1 MVPCFCLFFFECS
14 AVRFQ
19 DVFLYYSVR
28 LCCVSRLVVYV
39 VRVSVCRCSFSLLG
53 AILVV
58 VFLCFMFRFED
69 RPRALQAHG
78 SQLLIV

>member
-1 MVPCFCLFFFECS
+1 MVPYFCLFFLLNVPHL
-14 AVRFQ
+14 VRFQ

-53 AILVV
+53 AVLVV
-58 VFLCFMFRFED
+58 VFLFFLCFVLRI
-69 RPRALQAHG
+69 ALGHCRRTGANC
-78 SQLLIV
+78 